1 MVHDIFFHLSD
12 SSLQPLSETSSW
24 GPIGWSFTS
33 THLCYNQFRFL
44 SFTIFSL
51 AFIKDQRLLSFK
63 LQKEVASG
71 IQWIDCV
78 LCRGMRS
85 SLCIKVPQSA
95 KPRIWKYGRKAF
107 RLLVV
112 MVSEALSLSLSFFP
126 PSSLAKCP
134 REMPSPYQSLVC
146 SDKTVTYSF
155 KTLFLA
161 AGILVGH
168 SIVLQGK

>member
-1 MVHDIFFHLSD
+1 MVHDIFFHLSV
-12 SSLQPLSETSSW
+12 SSLRPPSETSSW

-33 THLCYNQFRFL
+33 AHLCYNQFRFL

-95 KPRIWKYGRKAF
+95 KSRIRKYGGKAF

-112 MVSEALSLSLSFFP
+112 MVSEALSLSFFS
-126 PSSLAKCP
+126 PSSLANCP

-155 KTLFLA
+155 RTLFLA
-161 AGILVGH
+161 AGILVSH
-168 SIVLQGK
+168 SIVLQGE

>member
-85 SLCIKVPQSA
+85 SLCIKVPQPA

-112 MVSEALSLSLSFFP
+112 MVSEALSLSLFF
-126 PSSLAKCP
+126 
-134 REMPSPYQSLVC
+134 SP
-146 SDKTVTYSF
+146 
-155 KTLFLA
+155 
-161 AGILVGH
+161 
-168 SIVLQGK
+168 